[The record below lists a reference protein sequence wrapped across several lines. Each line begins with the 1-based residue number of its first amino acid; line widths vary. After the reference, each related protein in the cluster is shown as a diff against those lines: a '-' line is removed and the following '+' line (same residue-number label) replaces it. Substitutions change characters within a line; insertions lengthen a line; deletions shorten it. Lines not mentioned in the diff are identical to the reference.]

1 MADWDVLVATPSRG
15 RPEGLRRLITGL
27 AARSATTV
35 LLAVGLDEDDP
46 ALDAYLELLYPPHD
60 DEVGPVVRGALIEVA
75 PRMTL
80 TAWTNRIVGEHGRRA
95 EFVAS
100 LGDDHEPVT
109 YGWDRLL
116 IAAIMGLPGRVGIAY
131 GDDTLQG
138 EALPTAPLMSA
149 EIPAAL
155 GYMCPPSLAHYYV
168 DNAWRDLGQRSGRL
182 VYMPDVIVRHHH
194 PAGPTGGGPRGFLW
208 DDTYEDAQRTWS
220 TGIDHA
226 AYQAWCDRDLDGHAK
241 TIAGLTREAAP

>member
-1 MADWDVLVATPSRG
+1 MGDRWDVLVVTPSRG
-15 RPEGLRRLITGL
+15 RPAGLRRLIAGL
-27 AARSATTV
+27 VAQSATTV
-35 LLAVGLDEDDP
+35 LLAVGLDEDDEQ
-46 ALDAYLELLYPPHD
+46 LDGYLDLLYPPFD
-60 DEVGPVVRGALIEVA
+60 DEIGPIARGALLAVA
-75 PRMTL
+75 PRMSL
-80 TAWTNRIVGEHGRRA
+80 TGWTNRIVADHGHRA
-95 EFVAS
+95 DYVAS

-109 YGWDRLL
+109 YGWDRML
-116 IAAIMGLPGRVGIAY
+116 IAGIGTLPGGIGIAY

-155 GYMCPPSLAHYYV
+155 GYMCPPALAHYYV
-168 DNAWRDLGQRSGRL
+168 DNAWRDLGRESGRL

-208 DDTYEDAQRTWS
+208 DDTYEDAQATWS

-226 AYQAWCDRDLDGHAK
+226 AYQAWRDTGL
-241 TIAGLTREAAP
+241 AGDARKITELTRRP